1 MKTIKAEATATKTA
15 STIEFK
21 EELKGLTKD
30 QRREVLDQIGELL
43 VEQILDAVG
52 DQKSPVTGN
61 AFKPLSLEYSKR
73 KKDEVGNTRANLDLF
88 GDMLSSV
95 DYKIR
100 DEKLEIGV
108 FGSEA
113 PKADGHN
120 NISGDSKIP
129 TRRFIPAQGQDFTAE
144 IKGLIKETVDQ
155 YKAENLRLK
164 KKDLKE
170 IQNTDELYRYLKGEL
185 GDMSRASLKQLVLS
199 SELAVSLDE
208 FDLLELL

>member
-1 MKTIKAEATATKTA
+1 MKTLKAEATETKTA
-15 STIEFK
+15 STLEFK
-21 EELKGLTKD
+21 DELKGLTRA
-30 QRREVLDQIGELL
+30 QRQEVLDQIGELL
-43 VEQILDAVG
+43 VEQILDYVG
-52 DQKSPVTGN
+52 DQKSPVTGS
-61 AFKPLSLEYSKR
+61 AFKPLSLEYAKR
-73 KKDEVGNTRANLDLF
+73 KKEEVGNTRANLDLF
-88 GDMLSSV
+88 GDMLSAV

-100 DEKLEIGV
+100 EDKIEIGV

-129 TRRFIPAQGQDFTAE
+129 TRRFIPSQGQDFTAE

-164 KKDLKE
+164 KKDLKD